1 MRGRAARFFLRPGI
15 LFFSLFVS
23 LPLRAQVG
31 GAVLS
36 GTVTDASGKAVA
48 GARVTVRNLA
58 TGQPAETQT
67 DSAGHYEARDL
78 APGDYEVSVA
88 AEGFRTSAAK
98 ASLMASGR
106 QTVNVTLQSVLSLE
120 SLGFSPEQT
129 KGSVADQARL
139 DKRSH
144 MLKLHQR
151 FGLLAAASLA
161 VTAATGGFAGG
172 RDTSSSGRDLHAAL
186 GLTSVT
192 LYSISAYYAL
202 AAPRIEGTYTRGNIR
217 LHKALAWVHGTGM
230 ILTPILGDLAYQ
242 QRHRGEK
249 VHGIAS
255 AHGAVAIT
263 TLAAYGAAILTE
275 VLK

>member
-1 MRGRAARFFLRPGI
+1 MRVRAAGFVLRSGT
-15 LFFSLFVS
+15 LLLSFFVS
-23 LPLRAQVG
+23 VSLYAQVG
-31 GAVLS
+31 GAALS

-48 GARVTVRNLA
+48 AARVSVRNVV
-58 TGQPAETQT
+58 TGRSTETQT
-67 DSAGHYEARDL
+67 DSAGRYEARDL
-78 APGDYEVSVA
+78 TPGDYEVSA
-88 AEGFRTSAAK
+88 GAEGFSTSLSK
-98 ASLMASGR
+98 VTIGSGGP
-106 QTVNVTLQSVLSLE
+106 QTLNLTLGPALSLE
-120 SLGFSPEQT
+120 GLGFSPQQT
-129 KGSVADQARL
+129 RGSAADQARL
-139 DKRSH
+139 DKRSR

-151 FGLLAAASLA
+151 FGLFAAVSLG
-161 VTAATGGFAGG
+161 VTAATGGLANS
-172 RDTSSSGRDLHAAL
+172 RDTSSGGRDLHAAL
-186 GLTSVT
+186 GVTSVA

-202 AAPRIEGTYTRGNIR
+202 AAPKIEGTYTRGNIR

-275 VLK
+275 VFK

>member
-1 MRGRAARFFLRPGI
+1 MRVRAARVTLGGGVLLLYFLAAIP
-15 LFFSLFVS
+15 VH
-23 LPLRAQVG
+23 AQVG

-36 GTVTDASGKAVA
+36 GTVTDASGKAVS
-48 GARVTVRNLA
+48 GARVSVTNTA
-58 TGQPAETQT
+58 TGQSTETQT
-67 DSAGHYEARDL
+67 DSAGLYEARGL

-88 AEGFRTSAAK
+88 AEGFSTTLAK
-98 ASLMASGR
+98 ATIPASGR
-106 QTVNVTLQSVLSLE
+106 QTLNLTLGGALSLE
-120 SLGFSPEQT
+120 GLGFSPEQT
-129 KGSVADQARL
+129 RGSARDQARL

-151 FGLLAAASLA
+151 FGLFAAVSLG

-172 RDTSSSGRDLHAAL
+172 KDTSSSGRDLHAAL
-186 GLTSVT
+186 GLASVT
-192 LYSISAYYAL
+192 LYSVSAYYAL
-202 AAPRIEGTYTRGNIR
+202 AAPKIEGTYTRGNIR

>member
-1 MRGRAARFFLRPGI
+1 MRGRAARFFLRPGV
-15 LFFSLFVS
+15 LFLSLFVS
-23 LPLRAQVG
+23 LPLLAQVG
-31 GAVLS
+31 GAALS
-36 GTVTDASGKAVA
+36 GIVTDTSGKAVA
-48 GARVTVRNLA
+48 GARVTVRNVA
-58 TGQPAETQT
+58 TGQSAETQT

-78 APGDYEVSVA
+78 APGDYEVSAA
-88 AEGFRTSAAK
+88 AEGFGTTLAK
-98 ASLMASGR
+98 ATVSTGGR
-106 QTVNVTLQSVLSLE
+106 QTLNLTLGPALSLE
-120 SLGFSPEQT
+120 GLGFSPEQT
-129 KGSVADQARL
+129 RGSAADQARL
-139 DKRSH
+139 DKRSR

-161 VTAATGGFAGG
+161 VTAATGGLAGG
-172 RDTSSSGRDLHAAL
+172 RDTRSSGRDLHAAL

-192 LYSISAYYAL
+192 LYSVSAYYAL

-263 TLAAYGAAILTE
+263 TLAAYAAAILTE
-275 VLK
+275 VLR

>member
-1 MRGRAARFFLRPGI
+1 M
-15 LFFSLFVS
+15 V
-23 LPLRAQVG
+23 
-31 GAVLS
+31 
-36 GTVTDASGKAVA
+36 
-48 GARVTVRNLA
+48 
-58 TGQPAETQT
+58 TGQSTETRT
-67 DSAGHYEARDL
+67 DSAGLYEVRNL
-78 APGDYEVSVA
+78 MPGDYEVSAA
-88 AEGFRTSAAK
+88 AESFSTTLSKVTIRTA
-98 ASLMASGR
+98 GR
-106 QTVNVTLQSVLSLE
+106 QTLNLTLGPALSLE
-120 SLGFSPEQT
+120 GLGFSPEQT
-129 KGSVADQARL
+129 RGSARDQARL

-151 FGLLAAASLA
+151 FGLFAAVSLA
-161 VTAATGGFAGG
+161 VTTATGGLAGG

-186 GLTSVT
+186 GLASVT
-192 LYSISAYYAL
+192 LYSVSAYYAL
-202 AAPRIEGTYTRGNIR
+202 AAPKIEGTNTRGNIR

-242 QRHRGEK
+242 QRHRGET

>member
-1 MRGRAARFFLRPGI
+1 MRGRAPYLLRSGI
-15 LFFSLFVS
+15 LFFCFFIAA
-23 LPLRAQVG
+23 PLHAQAG
-31 GAVLS
+31 GGIVS
-36 GTVTDASGKAVA
+36 GTVTDASGKAVS
-48 GARVTVRNLA
+48 GARVSVKNVV
-58 TGQPAETQT
+58 TGQSTETRT

-78 APGDYEVSVA
+78 ASGDYEVSAA
-88 AEGFRTSAAK
+88 AEGFGTSLAK
-98 ASLMASGR
+98 ATVSTGGP
-106 QTVNVTLQSVLSLE
+106 QTLNLTLGPSLSLE
-120 SLGFSPEQT
+120 GLGFSPEQT
-129 KGSVADQARL
+129 RGSARDQARL
-139 DKRSH
+139 DKRSR

-151 FGLLAAASLA
+151 FGLFAAVSLA
-161 VTAATGGFAGG
+161 VTAATGGLAGG

-202 AAPRIEGTYTRGNIR
+202 AAPKIEGTYTRGNIR